1 MRTTHTPRTPLLIP
15 HTLHAA
21 CHTPRVA
28 CDMPHTAPR
37 RHRGRQSASGAQPQV
52 QQGQGKGK
60 GAATYTGSTLARE
73 EDPTQ
78 LSYKS
83 NVVVV
88 VVGGGGGGCG
98 PLPISGSHFS
108 RAPQRVETGAKIN

>member
-1 MRTTHTPRTPLLIP
+1 MRTSPTPLHIP

-28 CDMPHTAPR
+28 CHMPHTAPR

-52 QQGQGKGK
+52 QHGQGKGK
-60 GAATYTGSTLARE
+60 GAATYTGSTLATE

-108 RAPQRVETGAKIN
+108 RAPQRVETGAEIN